1 MHKAKIKDYDIIWST
16 FKRYRNIFPH
26 IRTDYLKRQIKNN
39 NVIFQD
45 GVVII
50 FGKYKRR
57 GKLGTSQ
64 YNKDDVIIH
73 QILNT
78 QIGNGNAS
86 RVFEKFLGLTTKCRL
101 LLTVRSANQR
111 AREFYERQNMKVDGN
126 IYWSNGTVQG
136 KVYAKY
142 V

>member
-1 MHKAKIKDYDIIWST
+1 MHKAKIKDYDIIWSA
-16 FKRYRNIFPH
+16 FKKFRNIFPH

-64 YNKDDVIIH
+64 YNKGDVIIH
-73 QILNT
+73 QILNID
-78 QIGNGNAS
+78 IGNGNAS
-86 RVFEKFLGLTTKCRL
+86 KIFEKFLGRLKKCRL
-101 LLTVRSANQR
+101 LLTVRSSNQR